1 MTPFHVKD
9 CGKGVNKDLLPSE
22 LAPGLWSDALNIEFS
37 GNFGRRRRGIR
48 AVYTTPTETT
58 YYIQTFNTS
67 ASRFLVQ
74 AGTDTVFVDDG
85 STRTDLTP
93 DPAPA
98 GGRDDRWTGGD
109 FNGVLILNNGVD
121 GPWYWGGSTDS
132 DLAALTNWP
141 SGYVA
146 DTLRPFR
153 EYLVAGA
160 IAHGGTKYPQL
171 LMWSSATEAGSIPSA
186 WTAAA
191 TNDAGDDPLSG
202 KGAIIDMLPLG
213 NVNIIYCRS
222 GRVAM
227 RYVGGNEV
235 FAFDPLPGSDGLL
248 NIGCVVEVPS
258 GHVFYTGDDV
268 MFHSGGEANS
278 IADQRVKDWLAS
290 NIDST
295 NAQRAFL
302 AKNPQRGEVWV
313 CFPQTGSTDC
323 DRALVWNWKADTWAI
338 YSLPNVTYACSGI
351 VAASLSTDAT
361 WDSDT
366 EAWESDVSSWSQD
379 EYAAT
384 GQRLV
389 LATSTPE
396 LGLANVGSTDFD
408 VAIEAYR
415 ERKGIRPSDE
425 DAMYF
430 IRASRWAFKG
440 VAGAQATVYHGVS
453 STADGEVSYASA
465 ATHTQGASNWVNRMT
480 KRGRY
485 LAVKVESPADQSLEL
500 RSYELDIR
508 GGGRF

>member
-1 MTPFHVKD
+1 MIPFHVKD
-9 CGKGVNKDLLPSE
+9 CGRGVNKDLLPSE
-22 LAPGLWSDALNIEFS
+22 LAPGVWSDVLNIEFS

-48 AVYTTPTETT
+48 SVYTTPTKIP
-58 YYIQTFNTS
+58 YYIQTFNTPS
-67 ASRFLVQ
+67 AKFLVQ

-85 STRTDLTP
+85 TTRTEITP
-93 DPAPA
+93 VSAPT
-98 GGRDDRWTGGD
+98 GGRDDRWSGGD
-109 FNGVLILNNGVD
+109 FNGVLVLNNGVD
-121 GPWYWGGSTDS
+121 EPWYWGGSTGS

-146 DTLRPFR
+146 DTLRPFK
-153 EYLVAGA
+153 EYLVAGS
-160 IAHGGTKYPQL
+160 ITHGGTTYPQL

-191 TNDAGDDPLSG
+191 TNDAGDVPLTG
-202 KGAIIDMLPLG
+202 KGPIVDMLPLG

-227 RYVGGNEV
+227 RYIGGNEV
-235 FAFDPLPGSDGLL
+235 FACDPLPGNDGLL

-278 IADQRVKDWLAS
+278 IADQRVKDWIAS
-290 NIDST
+290 TIDT
-295 NAQRAFL
+295 ANAQRAFL
-302 AKNPQRGEVWV
+302 VKNPQRSEVWL
-313 CFPQTGSTDC
+313 CFPKNGSSDC
-323 DRALVWNWKADTWAI
+323 DRAAVWNWKSDVWSI
-338 YSLPNVTYACSGI
+338 YSLPNVTYACCGI
-351 VAASLSTDAT
+351 VSSSLSSDSTWAGDTDS
-361 WDSDT
+361 WDSDVT
-366 EAWESDVSSWSQD
+366 TWDQD
-379 EYAAT
+379 EYAAI

-389 LATSTPE
+389 LATSSPQI
-396 LGLANVGSTDFD
+396 GLANVGADDLGT
-408 VAIEAYR
+408 AIEAYR

-440 VAGAQATVYHGVS
+440 VAGTQATVYHGVS
-453 STADGEVSYASA
+453 NTPDGEVAYATA
-465 ATHTQGASNWVNRMT
+465 ATHTQGTSNWVNRMT

-485 LAVKVESPADQSLEL
+485 LAVKVESPADQVLEL
-500 RSYELDIR
+500 RSYELDVR